1 MIQNENLDIW
11 KQRCQEINTLLPEAT
26 EFLAKSGVDEDS
38 EFSALVVAA
47 LWADANEKD
56 YLIFTALND
65 IQKLYE
71 SPMIFNEIDTV
82 RGVEPVIVGD
92 VIFNSFYCLWVL
104 EWGETQGISVKLSTN
119 SSGYSPVMSIK
130 GRSNKD
136 EVPVIPSDDEQK
148 FLKCLGDCFLFET
161 KAIL

>member
-38 EFSALVVAA
+38 EFSALVVSA

-71 SPMIFNEIDTV
+71 NPMVFNEIDTV

-92 VIFNSFYCLWVL
+92 AIFNSFYCLWVL
-104 EWGETQGISVKLSTN
+104 EWGENQGISVKLSTN

-130 GRSNKD
+130 GRSNQD

>member
-38 EFSALVVAA
+38 EFSALVVSA

-71 SPMIFNEIDTV
+71 NPMVFNEIDTV

>member
-11 KQRCQEINTLLPEAT
+11 KQRCQEINPLLPEAT
-26 EFLAKSGVDEDS
+26 EFLVKSGVDEDS
-38 EFSALVVAA
+38 EFSALVVSA

-56 YLIFTALND
+56 YLIFTDLNA

-82 RGVEPVIVGD
+82 RGVEPVIVGE

-104 EWGETQGISVKLSTN
+104 VWGKPKVYLLN
-119 SSGYSPVMSIK
+119 
-130 GRSNKD
+130 
-136 EVPVIPSDDEQK
+136 
-148 FLKCLGDCFLFET
+148 
-161 KAIL
+161 

>member
-38 EFSALVVAA
+38 EFSALVVSA

-71 SPMIFNEIDTV
+71 SPMIFNEIDT
-82 RGVEPVIVGD
+82 
-92 VIFNSFYCLWVL
+92 CLL
-104 EWGETQGISVKLSTN
+104 YTSDAA
-119 SSGYSPVMSIK
+119 
-130 GRSNKD
+130 D
-136 EVPVIPSDDEQK
+136 E
-148 FLKCLGDCFLFET
+148 
-161 KAIL
+161 

>member
-1 MIQNENLDIW
+1 M
-11 KQRCQEINTLLPEAT
+11 
-26 EFLAKSGVDEDS
+26 SS
-38 EFSALVVAA
+38 
-47 LWADANEKD
+47 
-56 YLIFTALND
+56 
-65 IQKLYE
+65 
-71 SPMIFNEIDTV
+71 
-82 RGVEPVIVGD
+82 
-92 VIFNSFYCLWVL
+92 
-104 EWGETQGISVKLSTN
+104 N